1 MSEKPAVT
9 VNTATDRQIGF
20 ERGAVV
26 AYLDT
31 ALDALSHLKERTNA
45 GRAWLISDDALGEAL
60 EWLTALRGDVL
71 RKEKVDTRPV
81 SPAPRAR
88 RLPEAIPWL
97 GDTRG

>member
-20 ERGAVV
+20 ERGMAV
-26 AYLDT
+26 AYLDA
-31 ALDALSHLKERTNA
+31 ALDALSHLKERTSA

-81 SPAPRAR
+81 AQPPVRAPF
-88 RLPEAIPWL
+88 IPWT

>member
-9 VNTATDRQIGF
+9 VNTATDRQVGF
-20 ERGAVV
+20 ERGQVV

-31 ALDALSHLKERTNA
+31 ALDALSHLKERTSA

-81 SPAPRAR
+81 APTPRAR
-88 RLPEAIPWL
+88 PLPEAIPWL
-97 GDTRG
+97 GNTNG